1 MNVNEFSERIK
12 KLRKEHNLTQEEL
25 AEKVNVNRTTVAKWE
40 NGSLIPLNDTLVEL
54 SKTFNIS
61 IDELLTGT
69 KSNEIKPNNT
79 PISNNSPKKALGI
92 STAVFIYFIA
102 VSWII
107 VSTTYLKINENLATA
122 IFILICG
129 IATFIIIYTSM
140 LYKTKEEIK
149 EDNTPKELKNI
160 KSILSTITLVIY
172 LIVSFLTMAWHLTWI
187 IWVISAII
195 YKIIT
200 LIHDLKEEK

>member
-12 KLRKEHNLTQEEL
+12 KLRKEYNLTQENL

-40 NGSLIPLNDTLVEL
+40 NGSLIPLNDTLIEL
-54 SKTFNIS
+54 SRIFNIS
-61 IDELLTGT
+61 IDELLTGI
-69 KSNEIKPNNT
+69 KSNT
-79 PISNNSPKKALGI
+79 SISNNSSKKALGI